1 MNNPPSAWLRPA
13 RAATVL
19 HGLSRRFSPQPP
31 WKRLSRRQSRMKHRR
46 RLLRVWVPGDAVAV
60 GQRRRRC
67 RMRSRPRAS
76 RRTRRTRYVLA
87 QLMSSP
93 PSVWPHPVR
102 AVAARHGLSRRLS
115 RPQPRMKRRRTLLRA
130 QAPGDAV
137 AVGQRRRRSRM
148 RSRPRTSRRTRR
160 TRYVLAQRMS
170 SPPSVWPRPV
180 RAVAVRHGLSRRFS
194 RPQPRTKRRRTLLR
208 AQAPDSAAVD
218 RQQRGLL

>member
-13 RAATVL
+13 RAAAAP

-31 WKRLSRRQSRMKHRR
+31 WTRLSRRQSRMKRR
-46 RLLRVWVPGDAVAV
+46 RLLRAQVPGGAAVV
-60 GQRRRRC
+60 GQRRKRSRRH
-67 RMRSRPRAS
+67 SRPRTN

-102 AVAARHGLSRRLS
+102 AVAVRHSLSRRFS
-115 RPQPRMKRRRTLLRA
+115 RPQPRTKRRRLLLRVRV
-130 QAPGDAV
+130 PGGAAV
-137 AVGQRRRRSRM
+137 VGQRRKRSRRHS
-148 RSRPRTSRRTRR
+148 RSRTNRRTRR

-218 RQQRGLL
+218 RPRRGLL

>member
-1 MNNPPSAWLRPA
+1 
-13 RAATVL
+13 
-19 HGLSRRFSPQPP
+19 
-31 WKRLSRRQSRMKHRR
+31 MKHRR
-46 RLLRVWVPGDAVAV
+46 RLLRVRVPGGAVAV
-60 GQRRRRC
+60 GQRRKRSRRH
-67 RMRSRPRAS
+67 SRPRTN
-76 RRTRRTRYVLA
+76 RRTHRTRYVLV
-87 QLMSSP
+87 QRMSSP

-102 AVAARHGLSRRLS
+102 AVAVRHGLSRRFS

-160 TRYVLAQRMS
+160 TRYVLVQRMS

-218 RQQRGLL
+218 RQRRGLL